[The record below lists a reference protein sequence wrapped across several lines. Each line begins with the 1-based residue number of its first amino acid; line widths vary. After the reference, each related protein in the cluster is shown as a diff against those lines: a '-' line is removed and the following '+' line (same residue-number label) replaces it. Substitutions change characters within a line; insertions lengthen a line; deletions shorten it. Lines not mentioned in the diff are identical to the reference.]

1 MEKHFYISKDW
12 RGNNPESN
20 PSHLYKSSIR
30 FSSACGDLIINIDAP
45 FYDDPPPPPIYRIL
59 TGKEI
64 PIPTATQIH
73 FSLPSVLPP
82 PPPPPL
88 HLLPPSPPPPPP
100 LQLPPPP
107 PPPPLSAFSPPMP
120 LSPPPPPPVKT
131 TNTSPNKLPQY
142 TWPDLNSSSYDTDD
156 DGVNSGSQ
164 SESDNNVALDKYHYP
179 GLHNFEVVEIFIASF
194 YNEEDL
200 SENPYLEVQVGP
212 HGNYMIVLFERE
224 QDWETQNASI
234 KLDTF
239 PITVIDRTTGRWT
252 SEITIP
258 SFLLPDPMRIMDDNG
273 ELTAQ
278 WRMNF
283 CAIHGENEDRRYLSH
298 ASYTSSL
305 PIPNFHQLDYF
316 VPLVLPLSEPA
327 LSVR

>member
-1 MEKHFYISKDW
+1 M
-12 RGNNPESN
+12 
-20 PSHLYKSSIR
+20 
-30 FSSACGDLIINIDAP
+30 
-45 FYDDPPPPPIYRIL
+45 
-59 TGKEI
+59 
-64 PIPTATQIH
+64 
-73 FSLPSVLPP
+73 
-82 PPPPPL
+82 
-88 HLLPPSPPPPPP
+88 
-100 LQLPPPP
+100 
-107 PPPPLSAFSPPMP
+107 
-120 LSPPPPPPVKT
+120 
-131 TNTSPNKLPQY
+131 
-142 TWPDLNSSSYDTDD
+142 NSSSYDTDD
-156 DGVNSGSQ
+156 DGVNSGSL

-179 GLHNFEVVEIFIASF
+179 GLHNFEVVEVFIASF

-258 SFLLPDPMRIMDDNG
+258 SFLLPDPMRIMDNNG

-305 PIPNFHQLDYF
+305 PIPNFHQLDCF

-327 LSVR
+327 LSVRAILGAPPQAPPPPPPSLPARAPSFSDVYDNSAALEEDYSSSNHNTEQLSNRLEEVARMINSDHYPRSSFVTDVEPSMEGLNIKITRTFSRGEVFIIIIIFCCIPFLLLIVLMPSS